1 MFLGIST
8 LLVFFICLTEETKLV
23 AEQLVQ
29 LEPYNVFDEIDAL
42 QYVSIGPN
50 HLNYSVT
57 NPLPK
62 IIKSNRSMKAG
73 NEVVTLTLLHK
84 YCTAN
89 PNDTVFYIHTKGSFH
104 EHFGNEMLRKNMMKS
119 VLFCL
124 KSRSV
129 FEHSDLCGLRFSP
142 VPYPQ
147 L

>member
-1 MFLGIST
+1 M
-8 LLVFFICLTEETKLV
+8 EETKLV

-62 IIKSNRSMKAG
+62 IIKSNRSTKAG
-73 NEVVTLTLLHK
+73 NEIVTLTLLHEH
-84 YCTAN
+84 CTAN

-104 EHFGNEMLRKNMMKS
+104 NHIENEMLRKNLMKA
-119 VLFCL
+119 VIFCL
-124 KSRSV
+124 KSRSI

-142 VPYPQ
+142 TPYPQ
-147 L
+147 LSGSTSYF